1 MVRVVIVEDEVLVAH
16 FMSEV
21 LKKMDCA
28 VVGIIHKFDNAIETI
43 RKIRP
48 DILLLDINLGTQ
60 ETKTAGIT
68 IAEAL
73 KDDDILT
80 IFITAYSND
89 SIVKEAIKRNP
100 ENYIVKPFTEESIKI
115 PLKLA
120 INKIQ
125 NRPDTKGVYALCQN
139 YTFNTQLQ
147 YVLCGEN
154 KIFLTS
160 MELSALELLCNK
172 SHKIVTYAELQNG
185 VWEFKPVSSST
196 MRELFS
202 RLRKKIPCLK
212 IQNHS
217 GIGYELI
224 LEG

>member
-21 LKKMDCA
+21 LKTMGCD
-28 VVGIIHKFDNAIETI
+28 VVEIIHKFDNAIETI
-43 RKIRP
+43 SQIRP
-48 DILLLDINLGTQ
+48 DILLLDINLGTL
-60 ETKTAGIT
+60 ETKKAGIV

-73 KDDDILT
+73 KHLSILT

-89 SIVKEAIKRNP
+89 SIVKDAIKQNP
-100 ENYIVKPFTEESIKI
+100 ENYIVKPFTEESLKI

-125 NRPDTKGVYALCQN
+125 IKMDKMASFKLCQN
-139 YTFNTQLQ
+139 YTFNATLK
-147 YVLCGEN
+147 YVMNGED
-154 KIFLTS
+154 KIFLTPT
-160 MELSALELLCNK
+160 ELSALEILCSRRNTIV
-172 SHKIVTYAELQNG
+172 SHEELQNYI
-185 VWEFKPVSSST
+185 WEFKSVSSST
-196 MRELFS
+196 MREVFT

-217 GIGYELI
+217 GIGYQLI
-224 LEG
+224 LEE